1 MKIWVEFL
9 NFGRE
14 RKKVP
19 VKKTE
24 KAPKSTR
31 ENWFLPVKIF
41 ENYARENWNS
51 AREKNQEFCPL
62 KVKKSVK
69 IPEILGVKP
78 YF

>member
-1 MKIWVEFL
+1 M
-9 NFGRE
+9 
-14 RKKVP
+14 P

-31 ENWFLPVKIF
+31 ENEFLPVKIF

-51 AREKNQEFCPL
+51 AREKNQKFYPL
-62 KVKKSVK
+62 KVKKPVK

>member
-1 MKIWVEFL
+1 MKIWVEFW

-14 RKKVP
+14 REKVP

-51 AREKNQEFCPL
+51 AREKNQKFCPL
-62 KVKKSVK
+62 KVKKPVK